1 MNLLDGLIL
10 LLLIGGLF
18 SGYKKGLIKGTVS
31 LIGML
36 AAVVVAW
43 KLSPDLGP
51 ALMEIIPLPETVSDS
66 SLPLFFLEKPIYMAL
81 AFVLLFLVTRL
92 LFSIVANIL
101 TAVADLPVLAQIN
114 GLGGA
119 LVGFLKA
126 LLLIFV
132 AVNLLHILPWDT
144 GQEAVTGSSISR
156 GILQL
161 TPDFSGESVHTT
173 RS

>member
-1 MNLLDGLIL
+1 MNLLDGLIV

-18 SGYKKGLIKGTVS
+18 SGYRKGLIKETVS
-31 LIGML
+31 LLGVL
-36 AAVVVAW
+36 AAVFVAW
-43 KLSPDLGP
+43 QFSPDLGP
-51 ALMEIIPLPETVSDS
+51 VLMEIIPLPETVSDS
-66 SLPLFFLEKPIYMAL
+66 GLPLFLLAKPIYTAL

-92 LFSIVANIL
+92 LLSIVAKIL

-119 LVGFLKA
+119 LLGFLKA

-132 AVNLLHILPWDT
+132 LVNLLHILPWDT
-144 GQEAVTGSSISR
+144 GQEAVTGSSISQ

-161 TPDFSGESVHTT
+161 TPDFGESVRTT
-173 RS
+173 RL